1 MRSLLPGPSPEMLT
15 WEPSPRC
22 QGGEPGSGRG
32 VWVLAIA
39 PAKAQL
45 RASNNCQ
52 ACEGARRERGQ
63 PSRVERETCRSC
75 LILAKMPI
83 HEPNKCLALEP
94 LSAGAFS
101 KAATDKRNAGLEI
114 LTASSLFAL
123 KGHLL
128 SFLERPH
135 ATPPAPPPHS
145 VM

>member
-1 MRSLLPGPSPEMLT
+1 
-15 WEPSPRC
+15 
-22 QGGEPGSGRG
+22 
-32 VWVLAIA
+32 
-39 PAKAQL
+39 
-45 RASNNCQ
+45 
-52 ACEGARRERGQ
+52 
-63 PSRVERETCRSC
+63 
-75 LILAKMPI
+75 MPI

-135 ATPPAPPPHS
+135 ATPPAPPHTLCNVTSICWLLFPEGKGEGRRDLWQLILLTNSH
-145 VM
+145 